1 MWLPILISLIWP
13 IFFLI
18 MSNVM
23 WPILLTRRQTIE
35 FNEDFRIHWWWWM
48 NRPNMF
54 DKLTES
60 CFDKR
65 VMLLPKTFILL
76 SGPLNFEPA
85 TLKKKKAV
93 RKVNYRLNTWKIA
106 EKTSLTCGFL
116 LSRLSNRCR
125 CKSTNVSKKKLS
137 IAGDFH

>member
-1 MWLPILISLIWP
+1 
-13 IFFLI
+13 
-18 MSNVM
+18 
-23 WPILLTRRQTIE
+23 
-35 FNEDFRIHWWWWM
+35 M

-60 CFDKR
+60 CFDKI

-85 TLKKKKAV
+85 TLKKKKKKAV
-93 RKVNYRLNTWKIA
+93 RKVNYRLNIPERLLRKLSP
-106 EKTSLTCGFL
+106 SLTCRFL

-125 CKSTNVSKKKLS
+125 CKSTNVSNKKLS
-137 IAGDFH
+137 IVGDFH